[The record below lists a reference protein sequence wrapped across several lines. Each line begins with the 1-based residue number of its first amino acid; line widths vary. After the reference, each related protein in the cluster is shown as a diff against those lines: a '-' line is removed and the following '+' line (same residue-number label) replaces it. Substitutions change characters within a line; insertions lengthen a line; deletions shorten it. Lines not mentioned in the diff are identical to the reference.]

1 MIALWIILGV
11 LAFAVVA
18 TLLTAYICFRMAFY
32 VKEKHIVAADEYPIP
47 PGEEYEPFR
56 EQMVEWMKQTKQ
68 LPYEEIWIT
77 SFDGLKLYGKY
88 YEYAPGAPVELMF
101 HGYRGS
107 GERDLCGGV
116 LRCFALER
124 NVLIV
129 DQRACGHS
137 DGNVITFGI
146 YEHRDCLSW
155 LDYAMQRFG
164 DRQKIMLTGISMGAS
179 TVLIASG
186 YDLPDNVVCILG
198 DCGFSSAREI
208 IKSVIR
214 GMKLPADLLYPFVR
228 LGARLFAGFDLEET
242 SPMEALKRVKVPV
255 IFFHGGKDDFVPS
268 WMSEKMYGACPTRK
282 QLYIVPDADHG
293 LSYPMDMEGYV
304 RAATEFFAP
313 ELSAR

>member
-1 MIALWIILGV
+1 MTALWIILGV

-155 LDYAMQRFG
+155 LDYAMRRFG

-208 IKSVIR
+208 IKSVIH

-228 LGARLFAGFDLEET
+228 LGAKLFGKFDPDET
-242 SPMEALKRVKVPV
+242 SALEMVKKTKKPV
-255 IFFHGGKDDFVPS
+255 FFIHGEEDDFVPCQ
-268 WMSEKMYGACPTRK
+268 MSKDMYEVCTAPKRLVITPKACHGTAYMVDTDLYFRELRDFCK
-282 QLYIVPDADHG
+282 QQGI
-293 LSYPMDMEGYV
+293 
-304 RAATEFFAP
+304 
-313 ELSAR
+313 